1 MAETNATRLAKLEVE
16 MEQVIKNQ
24 QRFETICTDINT
36 KLDSLVALKYKGAGA
51 FWLASALIGTGI
63 VGFLHNALDY
73 FRGG

>member
-36 KLDSLVALKYKGAGA
+36 KLDSIVALKYKGAGA
-51 FWLASALIGTGI
+51 FWLVSALIGTGI
-63 VGFLHNALDY
+63 VEFLHNALDY

>member
-1 MAETNATRLAKLEVE
+1 MAETNATRLTKLEVE

-51 FWLASALIGTGI
+51 FWLVSALIGTGI
-63 VGFLHNALDY
+63 VEFLHNALDY

>member
-1 MAETNATRLAKLEVE
+1 MAETNTTRLAKLEVE

-36 KLDSLVALKYKGAGA
+36 KLDSIVALKYKGAGA
-51 FWLASALIGTGI
+51 FWLVSALIGTGI
-63 VGFLHNALDY
+63 VEFLHNALDY